1 MLKRVFINSNNQK
14 NYCQLA
20 SHLVRLIH
28 GPLVLFRIGANL
40 ELPERDWSEFAV
52 SH

>member
-1 MLKRVFINSNNQK
+1 MLKRVFVNRNNQK

-20 SHLVRLIH
+20 SDLVRPIH
-28 GPLVLFRIGANL
+28 GSLVLFRIGANM
-40 ELPERDWSEFAV
+40 ELPERGRSELTA